1 MKGLKLA
8 KKAFSK
14 KPRRFSV
21 MWMLPNF
28 LTICALIFGLQ
39 AMYQAFLSNWNM
51 VINLIIIAGLFD
63 LLDGRV
69 ARLLKSTSNFGMHLD
84 SLSDFVVFG
93 TVPVLAIFFW
103 MGMPTG
109 SILWFSIVLYVIC
122 SALRLARFNS
132 ELSDRPAYA
141 KNYFTG
147 IPTPAASFLILL
159 PISALPIFNLEQ
171 FKNELYISIWITLV
185 SIGMVSNLPTFSGKV
200 IQIPRTLVIPFLL
213 LLGVLSHSLISD
225 PIMGFTIL
233 VFIKPIGIVLRI

>member
-1 MKGLKLA
+1 
-8 KKAFSK
+8 
-14 KPRRFSV
+14 
-21 MWMLPNF
+21 
-28 LTICALIFGLQ
+28 
-39 AMYQAFLSNWNM
+39 
-51 VINLIIIAGLFD
+51 
-63 LLDGRV
+63 
-69 ARLLKSTSNFGMHLD
+69 
-84 SLSDFVVFG
+84 
-93 TVPVLAIFFW
+93 
-103 MGMPTG
+103 MPTG

-159 PISALPIFNLEQ
+159 PMSAFPIFNLEQ

-213 LLGVLSHSLISD
+213 LLGVLSHSLIND

-233 VFIKPIGIVLRI
+233 VFVYLIGLPVAPIFYFRLKKKAEALHQEKK